1 MKKWNWSLSL
11 LFTVAFCHFL
21 GCGSAKPEP
30 TPAELKKIEAEIVKG
45 ESAL

>member
-1 MKKWNWSLSL
+1 MKHLNWSLSL
-11 LFTVAFCHFL
+11 LFAVAFCHFT

-30 TPAELKKIEAEIVKG
+30 TPEELQKIEAEIVKG